1 MTAETL
7 SQRILTSKQRNQKK
21 EEDRGG
27 LGNQDQI
34 TNDLFPDCTL
44 RSTAQNNTKHHND
57 PKIETLKIFFIG
69 VPSCIAMEC
78 IAMENTAIPLGKY
91 YSPYLAEVEG
101 EVSSS

>member
-7 SQRILTSKQRNQKK
+7 SQRILTSKQKNQKK
-21 EEDRGG
+21 EEDREG

-69 VPSCIAMEC
+69 VPSS
-78 IAMENTAIPLGKY
+78 L
-91 YSPYLAEVEG
+91 LALLWKTQQYRWA
-101 EVSSS
+101 STTLLI